1 MNRILKSNL
10 WWIVPLLFMIMAIS
24 EILVG
29 YFTIGHKYIT
39 GYFAVIEVIL
49 FLILIAVILYCLI
62 KKDTKFRIF
71 TIMSSLIMIVSLA
84 VTFRLFSLPNAIA
97 CPPLNRYLTF
107 GQSAG
112 FWYRIDIMETERS
125 LQSGVYWLY
134 KSSIFVNI
142 NFIVA
147 IVIGAATV
155 IIFVNQILRRNRY
168 ER

>member
-1 MNRILKSNL
+1 MNKILKSNL
-10 WWIVPLLFMIMAIS
+10 WWIVPILCLITAIS

-62 KKDTKFRIF
+62 KRNTKFRIF
-71 TIMSSLIMIVSLA
+71 TIISSLIMIVSLV
-84 VTFRLFSLPNAIA
+84 VTFMSFSLSNAIA

-112 FWYRIDIMETERS
+112 FWYRIDIMETDRP

-147 IVIGAATV
+147 IVIGVATGM
-155 IIFVNQILRRNRY
+155 IFVNQILSRNKY